1 MGLKITTL
9 SKEPV
14 NHSPLYNRKSFIN
27 LVKQVTMTHSVKL
40 KCLKMLRIFF
50 NLIGHG
56 VVMEGERKMTGC
68 LQTLWA
74 LYMSAKSF

>member
-27 LVKQVTMTHSVKL
+27 LVKQVIHDYDTFSEI
-40 KCLKMLRIFF
+40 KMFE
-50 NLIGHG
+50 N
-56 VVMEGERKMTGC
+56 
-68 LQTLWA
+68 A
-74 LYMSAKSF
+74 